1 MLGYNLYQNKF
12 QKDPKRRF
20 DMSVKYHN
28 FGGVIGWNLQKYF
41 PNLSSDSY
49 LKLQRSTR
57 NKLQQEYIDYF
68 LSTDEPPMPLVVNLE
83 TINRCNST
91 CSFCTANKNAE
102 KRPYRRMEDSL
113 FYSIIDQLADW
124 GYTGHLTLYGNN
136 EPFLDTRIVEFHK
149 YCREKLPHSFI
160 FLSSN
165 GLLLTVDKVKEIIPY
180 VNQLIIN
187 NYCRDMKLHDNV
199 KEIYEYAK
207 SHPEEFKDVEL
218 LIQMRYMDAVLSNR
232 AGSAPNKTND
242 VKIIR
247 ETCLMPYTDM
257 FIFPDGR
264 MGICCCDNFETTTL
278 ADLTKTPLKEAWNSP
293 EYRKLRKD
301 IRTSRADYA
310 FCKYCDFID
319 AGLRMDTVDD
329 TLHHREANHGA
340 RQSLFRK

>member
-1 MLGYNLYQNKF
+1 
-12 QKDPKRRF
+12 
-20 DMSVKYHN
+20 MSVRYHN

-41 PNLSSDSY
+41 PMLSSDSY

-57 NKLQQEYIDYF
+57 NKLQKEYIDYF
-68 LSTDEPPMPLVVNLE
+68 LSTGEPPMPLVVNLE

-102 KRPYRRMEDSL
+102 KRPYKRMEDSL
-113 FYSIIDQLADW
+113 FYSIIDQLAEW

-199 KEIYEYAK
+199 REIYEYAK
-207 SHPEEFKDVEL
+207 SHPDEFKDVEL

-232 AGSAPNKTND
+232 AGSAPN
-242 VKIIR
+242 
-247 ETCLMPYTDM
+247 M
-257 FIFPDGR
+257 
-264 MGICCCDNFETTTL
+264 TTPS
-278 ADLTKTPLKEAWNSP
+278 TP
-293 EYRKLRKD
+293 
-301 IRTSRADYA
+301 
-310 FCKYCDFID
+310 
-319 AGLRMDTVDD
+319 
-329 TLHHREANHGA
+329 
-340 RQSLFRK
+340 